1 MIGASKI
8 LTVSYGTFSCT
19 LEGFEEPF
27 STMKAIAE
35 YFRDLAA
42 DDRYFGAEP
51 PTPDA
56 EMLHRIAEREIQRRV
71 EAKINV
77 NGVVLRAEVLA
88 APMAEPV
95 AKPEAEPVAE
105 PVAVTTEPAEMV
117 AALAAAPETVVAPA
131 EPMVEPTMAALDP
144 QPVAEAETVVL
155 AMLSAEPEAVPVAE
169 AVVDFVTRDS
179 VVAKL
184 SRLRAAAALARG
196 DAGEP
201 AAPVLLRIYAEDL
214 YVEDLYAAPAYVEP
228 ALRADSAA
236 MADDD
241 SDMVAQ
247 PVDASVA
254 DAWAAFD
261 LPQDGAAALSDPAAD
276 AAADLMDLS
285 QLGQG
290 SDTAGEPEHTAAEQ
304 LAPVLADA
312 PQNETPDLGIVEDAD
327 ASVAAVMDAL
337 DAGADAAAMAADMSE
352 GDAAT
357 AEGVA
362 SDEPESAPLA
372 DEMPADQMPV
382 AFDDGEAEPLAA
394 AETPVAEAQR
404 RPRARVIKVLRADVI
419 AATDAKAAEAGT
431 TDQPK
436 PSVSL
441 AEMAEQDPILANL
454 AATMADS
461 GLSDEDQ
468 SDLLR
473 ELADVTR
480 ELEADGQAVAGAPAE
495 ARDEAPDT
503 DAAIGALL
511 QDSLAGDDSAVSV
524 AETTADPEMA
534 AVLMPEAEDR
544 IADLMADMPQDDVL
558 HEDGPQPD
566 GPQQDGPQDIAGIMV
581 DAGTDMGAASL
592 LPVTSEPADD
602 GLAAAGT
609 AAAETAAEID
619 LPQDEVPD
627 AEPELRISEG
637 RAILETETEPHED
650 AISRLFDQTNS
661 ELQGTENRRRL
672 SAIAHLKA
680 AVAATEADK
689 DARSESGESQNP
701 PSEMD
706 RYRADLAQVVRP
718 RRPETT
724 AMPTRRPVMTQDRMA
739 PLVLVSEQRIDRPTS
754 VDSSMIRPRRVM
766 ATALA
771 LNDEDF
777 ADEDW
782 EDDGSDEA
790 ILSDSS
796 SFAEFAERIGASGL
810 SDLLEAAAAYAA
822 YVEGRPSFS
831 RPQIMKKIAGFSPD
845 DAFSRE
851 DGLRSFGM
859 LLRQGKIQKVRR
871 GQFAIAKTSR
881 FIPEARR
888 MAP

>member
-88 APMAEPV
+88 AP
-95 AKPEAEPVAE
+95 VAE
-105 PVAVTTEPAEMV
+105 PVAVTPEPVDTV

-144 QPVAEAETVVL
+144 QHVAEAETVVL
-155 AMLSAEPEAVPVAE
+155 AMLAAEPEAVPVAQT
-169 AVVDFVTRDS
+169 AIDFVTRDS

-352 GDAAT
+352 GDAPT

-362 SDEPESAPLA
+362 SAETESAPL
-372 DEMPADQMPV
+372 DGEMPV

-609 AAAETAAEID
+609 AAGETAAEID
-619 LPQDEVPD
+619 LPPDEVPD